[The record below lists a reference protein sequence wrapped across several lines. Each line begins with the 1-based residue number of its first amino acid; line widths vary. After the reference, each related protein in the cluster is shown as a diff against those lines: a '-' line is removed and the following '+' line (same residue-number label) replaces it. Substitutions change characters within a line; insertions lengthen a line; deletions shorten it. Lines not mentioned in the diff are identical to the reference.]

1 MLYFKL
7 LPLVVLVLST
17 AAVAAAEN
25 SSQRV
30 TAVYIVSY

>member
-17 AAVAAAEN
+17 AAAAAEN
-25 SSQRV
+25 CIQRV
-30 TAVYIVSY
+30 TAVYVVSY